1 MESKEE
7 HIETAETKYGSG
19 DDMQMK
25 PTDIFMICLVLLTY
39 NRDFRF
45 KKEIM
50 VCAAVYYTCRLLQF
64 MF

>member
-1 MESKEE
+1 
-7 HIETAETKYGSG
+7 
-19 DDMQMK
+19 MK
-25 PTDIFMICLVLLTY
+25 LTDIFMICLVLLTY

-50 VCAAVYYTCRLLQF
+50 VCAVVYYTCRLVQF

>member
-1 MESKEE
+1 
-7 HIETAETKYGSG
+7 
-19 DDMQMK
+19 MK
-25 PTDIFMICLVLLTY
+25 LTDIFMICLVLLTY
-39 NRDFRF
+39 NREFRF